1 MPKIAIIHEWFVDYS
16 GSEKV
21 VEQLLNIYP
30 EADLFAVVEFLPQD
44 LKFFIK
50 NKTVKT
56 TFIQKLPFSKKWYRN
71 YFPLMPFAIEQ
82 LDLTGYDIII
92 SSNHAVSKGV
102 LTNSEQLHISYC
114 HSPVRYAWD
123 LYHQYLR
130 EAKLGW
136 GLKGL
141 FARLSLHYLR
151 LWDVASSNKVDYF
164 VSNSDFIGR
173 RIRRVYHRFSTT
185 IYPPVDTTKFE
196 LCDKKEDFYLTA
208 SRFVPYKKIDLIVA
222 TFAQM
227 PDKQLVVIGDG
238 PDFEK
243 ITKQKY
249 PNITFLGFQSFEV
262 LKNNMQRA
270 KAFVFA
276 AIEDFGIT
284 PVEAM
289 ACGTPVL
296 ALAKGGCKETVANGI
311 SGYLFEDQTIESIT
325 ECIIKFEKNY
335 EIFNPRTIRKHAEK
349 FDIVRFRNEFDIF
362 VKLKYQKFKN
372 SIQ

>member
-1 MPKIAIIHEWFVDYS
+1 MPKIAIVHEWFVDYS
-16 GSEKV
+16 GSERV

-30 EADLFAVVEFLPQD
+30 DADLFAVVAFLPEE

-56 TFIQKLPFSKKWYRN
+56 TFIQKLPFAKKWYRN

-82 LDLTGYDIII
+82 LDLSEYDIII

-114 HSPVRYAWD
+114 HSPIRYAWD
-123 LYHQYLR
+123 LYHQYLK
-130 EAKLGW
+130 EANIRW
-136 GLKGL
+136 GIKGL

-164 VSNSDFIGR
+164 VSNSNFIGR

-208 SRFVPYKKIDLIVA
+208 SRFVPYKKIDLIVEA
-222 TFAQM
+222 FSKMT
-227 PDKQLVVIGDG
+227 DKKLVVIGNG
-238 PDFEK
+238 PDFDK

-262 LKNNMQRA
+262 LKENMQKA
-270 KAFVFA
+270 KGFVFA

-296 ALAKGGCKETVANGI
+296 ALAKGGCNETVVDGI
-311 SGYLFEDQTIESIT
+311 SGYLFENQTSESII
-325 ECIIKFEKNY
+325 ECILKFEKNY
-335 EIFNPRTIRKHAEK
+335 QIFDANTIRNHAEN
-349 FDIVRFRNEFDIF
+349 FNIERFKSTFSVF
-362 VKLKYQKFKN
+362 VDAKYQKFKQ
-372 SIQ
+372 SLA